1 MVGAS
6 ANFDAM
12 ITPVVIDGLRLRW
25 FVPPELGETV
35 RWGLSWNV
43 DSPSRWAVVEPA
55 WVLTA
60 EVRTSSKPLMW
71 RLPRDGSGIREP
83 VQPAIARVA
92 ALQFMFDAEPP
103 LPSRIEA
110 AGALQLRAGTPRDDT
125 NARQAW
131 IDFDESAA
139 TTGVVRRLRLMSM
152 ESDMLPDP
160 KFPHGPN
167 WGWATRQLVP
177 GSERFYELARAPRA
191 LRSYQLTDREYG
203 PRREDFLLVDLE
215 TAA

>member
-6 ANFDAM
+6 ANLDAM
-12 ITPVVIDGLRLRW
+12 ITPVIVDGLRFRW
-25 FVPPELGETV
+25 FLPPELGETV

-43 DSPSRWAVVEPA
+43 DNPRRWAV
-55 WVLTA
+55 A
-60 EVRTSSKPLMW
+60 EV
-71 RLPRDGSGIREP
+71 
-83 VQPAIARVA
+83 
-92 ALQFMFDAEPP
+92 
-103 LPSRIEA
+103 
-110 AGALQLRAGTPRDDT
+110 AGALHLLAGTPRDDP

-131 IDFDESAA
+131 IDFGADAA
-139 TTGVVRRLRLMSM
+139 TTGVVRRLRLMSI

-160 KFPHGPN
+160 KIPHGAD
-167 WGWATRQLVP
+167 WGWATTQFVP

>member
-1 MVGAS
+1 
-6 ANFDAM
+6 M
-12 ITPVVIDGLRLRW
+12 ISPVVVDGLRLRW

-35 RWGLSWNV
+35 RWGLAWNA
-43 DSPSRWAVVEPA
+43 DRARRWAVAEPA
-55 WVLTA
+55 WALTA
-60 EVRTSSKPLMW
+60 EVRASSKPLMW

-83 VQPAIARVA
+83 EQPAIGRAG
-92 ALQFMFDAEPP
+92 ALQFMFNADPP
-103 LPSRIEA
+103 VPSRIDVT
-110 AGALQLRAGTPRDDT
+110 GALHLLAGTVRDDP

-131 IDFDESAA
+131 IDFDESAS
-139 TTGVVRRLRLMSM
+139 TTGVVRRLRLMSL

-167 WGWATRQLVP
+167 WGWASRQFVS

-191 LRSYQLTDREYG
+191 LRSYQLTDREWG

>member
-6 ANFDAM
+6 ANLDTM
-12 ITPVVIDGLRLRW
+12 ITPVVIDGLRFRW

-43 DSPSRWAVVEPA
+43 DNPRRWAV
-55 WVLTA
+55 A
-60 EVRTSSKPLMW
+60 EV
-71 RLPRDGSGIREP
+71 
-83 VQPAIARVA
+83 
-92 ALQFMFDAEPP
+92 
-103 LPSRIEA
+103 
-110 AGALQLRAGTPRDDT
+110 AGALHLLAGTPRDDP

-131 IDFDESAA
+131 IDFGAA
-139 TTGVVRRLRLMSM
+139 APTTGVVRRLRLMSM

-167 WGWATRQLVP
+167 WGWATRQFVP

>member
-6 ANFDAM
+6 ANLDTM
-12 ITPVVIDGLRLRW
+12 ITPVVIDGLRFRW

-43 DSPSRWAVVEPA
+43 DNPRRWAVVEPA

-60 EVRTSSKPLMW
+60 EVRTSSKSLMW

-110 AGALQLRAGTPRDDT
+110 AGALQLRAGTPRDDP

-131 IDFDESAA
+131 TDFDDNAS

-167 WGWATRQLVP
+167 WGWATRQFVP

>member
-12 ITPVVIDGLRLRW
+12 ITPVVVDGLRLRW
-25 FVPPELGETV
+25 FVPPKLGETV

-43 DSPSRWAVVEPA
+43 DSPRRWVVAEPG
-55 WVLTA
+55 WVLPA
-60 EVRTSSKPLMW
+60 EVRVSSKALMW
-71 RLPRDGSGIREP
+71 RLPRDGTEVREP
-83 VQPAIARVA
+83 EQPAIGRAG
-92 ALQFMFDAEPP
+92 ALQFMFNADPP
-103 LPSRIEA
+103 VPSRIDVT
-110 AGALQLRAGTPRDDT
+110 GALHLLAGTVRDDP

-131 IDFDESAA
+131 IDFDEGAA
-139 TTGVVRRLRLMSM
+139 TTGVVRRLRLMSL

-160 KFPHGPN
+160 KFPHGTD
-167 WGWATRQLVP
+167 WGWASTQFVP

-191 LRSYQLTDREYG
+191 LRSYQLTDREWG